1 MLIALL
7 IGAITGWLLSMPIG
21 PVNAAA
27 ISRTLKDGFRYG
39 LAVGVGGAVMDVIY
53 CGGSA
58 QINQFLVA
66 SPIVNLLFEVAGFI
80 ALIWLGVHQLRT
92 KPEQPATPE
101 HVKHTIGESAIAD
114 GSVGDRAA
122 ALAIRRMHIKKKGLA
137 GPFVVGALL
146 YATNVMAVPEWII
159 ISGLW
164 RSWGLL
170 GSGLSINIVFALG
183 AGVGTASWF
192 LVLIR
197 LISKSQSGFK
207 PATLKR
213 INMGTTIAM
222 FAFAGYFGYAIV
234 FGTNWKSVDSHFKQD
249 THQVL
254 GDSVQSK

>member
-39 LAVGVGGAVMDVIY
+39 LAVGIGGALMDVIY

-66 SPIVNLLFEVAGFI
+66 SPIVNLLFEVAGFV
-80 ALIWLGVHQLRT
+80 ALIWLGVRQLSP
-92 KPEQPATPE
+92 KPTPE
-101 HVKHTIGESAIAD
+101 EETNAHEHEIGDSKLGD
-114 GSVGDRAA
+114 GSIGGRAA
-122 ALAIRRMHIKKKGLA
+122 AVAMRRMHIEKKGLA
-137 GPFVVGALL
+137 GPFILGVFL

-170 GSGLSINIVFALG
+170 GAGLQVNLIFALG

-192 LVLIR
+192 IVLVR
-197 LISKSQSGFK
+197 LIAKSHSGFK
-207 PATLKR
+207 PSTLKK
-213 INMGTTIAM
+213 INFGTSIAM
-222 FAFAGYFGYAIV
+222 FVFGAYFGYAIL
-234 FGTNWKSVDSHFKQD
+234 FETNWKSVGIHFKQD
-249 THQVL
+249 TNQVL
-254 GDSVQSK
+254 DSVQSK